1 MNLQHLLPNLVG
13 LADNWWP
20 DDVTANPFPLVTE
33 NRVMGCIASRS
44 PLKTPVAMFIFNR
57 PDVTARVFAQ
67 VRQTQPK
74 QLFLISDAARP
85 ERAGEDHD
93 VLLARE
99 IVTNV
104 DWECEVKT
112 LFADQNMGCKSRVS
126 SGLAWVFEQ
135 VEDAIILEDDCLP
148 HPSFFS
154 YCQELL
160 ERYRDDERVG
170 AISGSNFQEGISRT
184 PHSYYFSKY
193 FHCWGWA
200 SWRRTWEKFDLDFE
214 TWPTFR
220 EQGGLATVADSPTE
234 SWYWTRLFDEQ
245 YSGKTTVSS
254 WAYAWLYSA
263 WTQNAL
269 TILPD
274 ANLVSNI
281 GFSGRGTHCKDR
293 DSKFANMDVHD
304 IGMLDHP
311 EIIFRCVAADKFSFG
326 QKYYRD
332 SISRRV
338 RRLCQTV
345 FKGAV
350 KSAA

>member
-1 MNLQHLLPNLVG
+1 MESV
-13 LADNWWP
+13 
-20 DDVTANPFPLVTE
+20 
-33 NRVMGCIASRS
+33 ASRS
-44 PLKTPVAMFIFNR
+44 SLKTPVAMFIFNR
-57 PDVTARVFAQ
+57 PDETARVFAE
-67 VRQTQPK
+67 VRRARPK
-74 QLFLISDAARP
+74 QLFLVSDGG
-85 ERAGEDHD
+85 RAECPGEEHH
-93 VLLARE
+93 VSLTRE

-104 DWECEVKT
+104 DWECDVKT

-148 HPSFFS
+148 HPSFFR

-160 ERYRDDERVG
+160 DRYRDDERVG
-170 AISGSNFQEGISRT
+170 AISGNNFQEGIIRT

-200 SWRRTWEKFDLDFE
+200 SWRRTWENFDLNFE
-214 TWPTFR
+214 KWPAFR
-220 EQGGLATVADSPTE
+220 DQGGLATVADSPTE
-234 SWYWTRLFDEQ
+234 AWYWTRLFNEQ

-254 WAYAWLYSA
+254 WDYPWLYSA

-269 TILPD
+269 TILP
-274 ANLVSNI
+274 ATNLVSNI
-281 GFSGRGTHCKDR
+281 GFSSEGTHCKDP
-293 DSKFANMDVHD
+293 DSKFANMDVQD
-304 IGMLDHP
+304 IGILDHP
-311 EIIFRCVAADKFSFG
+311 ETVFRCVEADKFSFG
-326 QKYYRD
+326 QNYYRD

-345 FKGAV
+345 FKAAA